1 LPTTSETNGADPSA
15 THLAVRCQGVGKSY
29 GLGEELSLQHTLA
42 SILRRGFELE
52 RFWALQDVSFEVDRG
67 EMFGI
72 VGSNGSGKSTLTQ
85 LISGIAMPDSG
96 KIEVW
101 GRLVPLL
108 EVGAGFHPELTGRE
122 NIVLF
127 GTILGLNRS
136 AIQQE
141 IARIA
146 EFAGIER
153 HLDTPLKRYSSG
165 MQARL
170 SFSTAVCFPANTY
183 VLDEVLSVVDDSFRD
198 QCSAELAKLNGQGRT
213 LIFMSHDLDLV
224 QSVCT
229 TGMWLDRGHI
239 RSQGKIEDVASEY
252 ARSGAAAIDTG

>member
-1 LPTTSETNGADPSA
+1 MSEGNGSISQADH
-15 THLAVRCQGVGKSY
+15 HLAVRCEAVGKSY
-29 GLGEELSLQHTLA
+29 GLGEELSLQHTMK
-42 SILRRGFELE
+42 SVLRREYNLE
-52 RFWALQDVSFEVDRG
+52 RFWALEGVSFEVGRG
-67 EMFGI
+67 ERFGI

-85 LISGIAMPDSG
+85 LISGIAMQDKG

-127 GTILGLNRS
+127 GTILGLRS
-136 AIQQE
+136 AAIQKE
-141 IARIA
+141 IPRIA

-170 SFSTAVCFPANTY
+170 SFSTAVCFPADTY
-183 VLDEVLSVVDDSFRD
+183 VFDEVLSVVDDSFRE
-198 QCSAELAKLNGQGRT
+198 QCAQELTRLNREGRT
-213 LIFMSHDLDLV
+213 LIFMSHNLDLV
-224 QSVCT
+224 KSVCQ
-229 TGMWLDRGHI
+229 TGMWLDQGTI
-239 RSQGKIEDVASEY
+239 RMRGKIEDVAAQY
-252 ARSGAAAIDTG
+252 AESGEPVDAR